1 MNILV
6 TCPPMIKMIKKYNN
20 LFEKYNLKYYC
31 PEFTQVLSVDQLE
44 KLLPNYDGWIIG
56 DDPAVRSVFKAGV
69 KGKLKA
75 AVKWGVGVDNVDF
88 DACKDLNIPIT
99 NIPNVFGEEVSDVA
113 IGMLLNLTR
122 KLHEI
127 DAETK
132 NKNWFKPAGN
142 SLSGKKVC
150 LIGFG
155 DIGRCTARKLLAFNL
170 NVFVSDPGFERKKY
184 KIVCKYNS
192 DIVIPESIQKV
203 TVTDLDS
210 AIKDS
215 DFIVVTC
222 ALNKHT
228 KHLVN
233 KKNMLKSKKG
243 VKIINVARGPIVKE
257 SDVVELLET
266 KFVSAVGFDVFE
278 TEPLPDNSKLRNFP
292 QNFYG
297 SHNGSNTIEGVDKTS
312 YIAIE
317 TIATF
322 LNIKC

>member
-6 TCPPMIKMIKKYNN
+6 TCPPMIKMINKYEKV
-20 LFEKYNLKYYC
+20 FKKYNLKFFC
-31 PEFTQVLSVDQLE
+31 PDFVQVLSVEELI

-56 DDPAVRSVFKAGV
+56 DDPAVSSVFEAGIQ
-69 KGKLKA
+69 GKLKA

-88 DACKDLNIPIT
+88 DACKRLNIPIT

-127 DAETK
+127 DTK
-132 NKNWFKPAGN
+132 TKKGEWYKPAGN

-170 NVFVSDPGFERKKY
+170 DVYVSDPGFE
-184 KIVCKYNS
+184 KINNKIICKYNE
-192 DIVIPESIQKV
+192 DIIVSEKIQRVII
-203 TVTDLDS
+203 TDLDN
-210 AIKDS
+210 ALKNS
-215 DFIVVTC
+215 DFIIVTC

-228 KHLVN
+228 QHLIN
-233 KKNMLKSKKG
+233 KENIMKTKKG
-243 VKIINVARGPIVKE
+243 VIIINVARGPVVKE
-257 SDVVELLET
+257 NDVVQLLEEG
-266 KFVSAVGFDVFE
+266 FISSVGFDVFE
-278 TEPLPDNSKLRNFP
+278 IEPLPLESKLRNFP

-312 YIAIE
+312 IIAIDKINE
-317 TIATF
+317 Y
-322 LNIKC
+322 LNSK